1 MRLLLDTCIIAFMAL
16 EPDRLS
22 EDVLSLIEDYDNQLC
37 VSMESVKELIVAYR
51 RKGIGRKIWK
61 KEEDIIQMIKDD
73 LCIQILPIREEHI
86 RTYARLTINEAQGHN
101 DPSDHI
107 IIAHAITEHIP
118 LVSSDHKFDFYIKQG
133 GGSIW
138 KVQAFQYGTF
148 CRRHKQLICTYL
160 H

>member
-22 EDVLSLIEDYDNQLC
+22 QDVLSLIEDYDNQLC

-133 GGSIW
+133 LDYICNSKSII
-138 KVQAFQYGTF
+138 VAFPPSVIKK
-148 CRRHKQLICTYL
+148 H
-160 H
+160 

>member
-1 MRLLLDTCIIAFMAL
+1 MRLLLDTCIITFMAL

-22 EDVLSLIEDYDNQLC
+22 EDVLSIIEDYDNQLC

-61 KEEDIIQMIKDD
+61 KEEDIILMIKEDF
-73 LCIQILPIREEHI
+73 CIQILPICEEHI

-133 GGSIW
+133 LD
-138 KVQAFQYGTF
+138 Y
-148 CRRHKQLICTYL
+148 ICNS
-160 H
+160 

>member
-51 RKGIGRKIWK
+51 RKGIGRKIWR

-73 LCIQILPIREEHI
+73 LCIQILSIREEHI

-133 GGSIW
+133 LD
-138 KVQAFQYGTF
+138 Y
-148 CRRHKQLICTYL
+148 ICNS
-160 H
+160 

>member
-51 RKGIGRKIWK
+51 QKGIGRKIWK

-86 RTYARLTINEAQGHN
+86 LTYARLTINEAQGHN

-133 GGSIW
+133 LD
-138 KVQAFQYGTF
+138 Y
-148 CRRHKQLICTYL
+148 ICNS
-160 H
+160 

>member
-22 EDVLSLIEDYDNQLC
+22 QDVLSLIEDYDNQLC

-61 KEEDIIQMIKDD
+61 KEEDIIQMIKED

-86 RTYARLTINEAQGHN
+86 RTYARLNINEAQGHN

-133 GGSIW
+133 LD
-138 KVQAFQYGTF
+138 Y
-148 CRRHKQLICTYL
+148 ICNS
-160 H
+160 

>member
-1 MRLLLDTCIIAFMAL
+1 MRRILLDTCIVLYLIL
-16 EPDRLS
+16 ERDRLNI
-22 EDVLSLIEDYDNQLC
+22 DVEALLSDYDNQLC

-133 GGSIW
+133 LDYICNSVVNNGSISTLS
-138 KVQAFQYGTF
+138 Y
-148 CRRHKQLICTYL
+148 
-160 H
+160 